1 MQGSTSQVLRSLAM
15 ADEAWSNRSGYTPL
29 VTMPEPTSRQR
40 QLRSVRATALSALS
54 AGHSRRRTLP
64 AHTQN
69 SRGTHRQQAPV
80 LKGECPVCLRSALP
94 LLEIGCSSAPQMH
107 RLCVDC
113 RARISDRCPMC
124 RSQRMNAAHNHN
136 GTGRAQQAAAQ
147 GENQIGAQDGAAI
160 RAAQQ
165 QAWGD
170 LARALEAGA
179 DPDERNSSLLATAT
193 PLHHAACHGHVPSID
208 LLVAAGATLEAR
220 DRAQA
225 YFTPL
230 HWAAMSGHLVA
241 TDALLRHGARYDA
254 QDQFGCH
261 AAQHALSCGHR
272 SVAERLAR
280 CHEEG
285 GGSVTWLADINAVIF
300 D

>member
-1 MQGSTSQVLRSLAM
+1 MPGSVSQVLRSMAM

-29 VTMPEPTSRQR
+29 VAMPEPTPRQR
-40 QLRSVRATALSALS
+40 QLRSVRAASALP
-54 AGHSRRRTLP
+54 AAHRRARTPRSRTGIAHDGQP
-64 AHTQN
+64 ASTQ
-69 SRGTHRQQAPV
+69 
-80 LKGECPVCLRSALP
+80 KGECPVCLCAAVP
-94 LLEIGCSSAPQMH
+94 LLEIGCSSAPQKH
-107 RLCVDC
+107 RLCARC
-113 RARISDRCPMC
+113 RARIGDKCPMC
-124 RSQRMNAAHNHN
+124 RSQRVTAARRGNNSAGHA
-136 GTGRAQQAAAQ
+136 RQAAAQ
-147 GENQIGAQDGAAI
+147 GESQGGEGGGGAVIG
-160 RAAQQ
+160 AAQQ

-179 DPDERNSSLLATAT
+179 DPDERNSGLLATAT

-208 LLVAAGATLEAR
+208 VLVAAGATLEAR

-230 HWAAMSGHLVA
+230 HWAAMSGHLAA
-241 TDALLRHGARYDA
+241 TDALLRHGAQYDA

-261 AAQHALSCGHR
+261 AAQHALSRGHR

-280 CHEEG
+280 CHEES
-285 GGSVTWLADINAVIF
+285 GGSVTWLADVDAVIF